1 MGEQPMDLKPLFD
14 GIFGKQRTVLYER
27 PNFEKRE
34 LVDMLRNL
42 ADIPLLHWDRYAF
55 SRDPL
60 EGKVSD
66 EQRKIYMKKAWDC
79 GDEWADKSKKEYG
92 NISPEKLANVL
103 GMEVEYPTLPEN
115 TDRVLFAEFR
125 EPNHI
130 RIYMDAINKVE
141 EFIKEDDIKDILGS
155 VNIADVLLLHE
166 LFHSIE
172 EKYKNEIYTK
182 TEKIRL
188 WSLGFIHYNSCLI
201 ALSEIAAM
209 SFAFSYSG
217 IKFSPYLLDV
227 LLVYGYSTNEA
238 SGLYEEMIGYSV
250 NR

>member
-79 GDEWADKSKKEYG
+79 GAEWADKSKKEYG
-92 NISPEKLANVL
+92 NISPEKLANAL
-103 GMEVEYPTLPEN
+103 GMEVEYK
-115 TDRVLFAEFR
+115 RY
-125 EPNHI
+125 I
-130 RIYMDAINKVE
+130 R
-141 EFIKEDDIKDILGS
+141 FC
-155 VNIADVLLLHE
+155 
-166 LFHSIE
+166 
-172 EKYKNEIYTK
+172 KY
-182 TEKIRL
+182 
-188 WSLGFIHYNSCLI
+188 C
-201 ALSEIAAM
+201 
-209 SFAFSYSG
+209 
-217 IKFSPYLLDV
+217 
-227 LLVYGYSTNEA
+227 
-238 SGLYEEMIGYSV
+238 
-250 NR
+250 